1 MSEWLTFNCPSC
13 KAHLRIKT
21 AYAHYPARPSYRG
34 EPFHLPWTFD
44 LAVIV
49 ALLGFAHN
57 NRDLPRPA
65 ISPASPVQEQR
76 PNAFSADPQV
86 YETILVALGKPG
98 PAWAHW
104 LDKLESDLIAT
115 GTSPSDAR
123 TAILTVIRDTRVPDG
138 WAIEMVRV
146 SRDIGAVMGT
156 GIVSETRLLTQAVA
170 TGYEG
175 YRQYSLTRGLDAG
188 DVKTLRDML
197 SVGDGGGALDYLL
210 KRLNARFAGKYEQL
224 RSVNSR

>member
-1 MSEWLTFNCPSC
+1 MIVWDNHIRRAILVV
-13 KAHLRIKT
+13 A
-21 AYAHYPARPSYRG
+21 G
-34 EPFHLPWTFD
+34 

-65 ISPASPVQEQR
+65 VSPASPVQEQR
-76 PNAFSADPQV
+76 PNAVSADPQV

-188 DVKTLRDML
+188 DVKLFGICFLWAMAAEPWTAAAPD
-197 SVGDGGGALDYLL
+197 
-210 KRLNARFAGKYEQL
+210 FWTAG
-224 RSVNSR
+224 